1 MKSYNGLWDRM
12 MTKENITQSI
22 ENAHRGKG
30 RKLRKRKYKLLVY
43 LYEHRTDSAVIK
55 TVRRWIENYQN
66 DYRPPVEIQDG
77 SSGKIR
83 KIYAPTVKELVIQ
96 HCIVNV
102 LKDILLPMIPAHTYG
117 SVPGRGS
124 QDAVKYIMTFIRR
137 HPELCTY
144 CCKMDHRKYFDS
156 IPQARLK
163 AKLRRIIRDRHFT
176 DLLFHLIEY
185 IPGGF
190 GLPIG
195 FYTSQLLGVWY
206 VYDSDEYINSKFKSD
221 GSVSLYVRWM
231 DDVYM
236 FGPDKRKLE
245 WAMYSYMAYTRVHQD
260 LHIKDNYQVFRFSY
274 KDSNGDYCGRFL
286 DAMGYRFYCDRVILR
301 KSLMVRMTR
310 KAKHVVTLKDCRAI
324 LSYNGYL
331 KVTKT
336 YGVFIKY
343 IKPYVNIKKCKKRIS
358 DFDRRRNQHE
368 QLEPCERH
376 SAKAA

>member
-1 MKSYNGLWDRM
+1 

-22 ENAHRGKG
+22 KNAHRGKG
-30 RKLRKRKYKLLVY
+30 KKLKKHKYKLLVY
-43 LYEHRTDSAVIK
+43 LHEHRTDDAVIK

-66 DYRPPVEIQDG
+66 DYRQPVEIEDG

-124 QDAVKYIMTFIRR
+124 QDAVKYIMDFIHK
-137 HPELCTY
+137 HPGLCTY
-144 CCKMDHRKYFDS
+144 CCKMDHKNYFGS
-156 IPQARLK
+156 IPQAKLK
-163 AKLRRIIRDRHFT
+163 SKLRRIIRDRRFT

-206 VYDSDEYINSKFKSD
+206 IYDSDEYVNTNLKPD
-221 GSVSLYVRWM
+221 GSVALYVRWM

-236 FGPDKRKLE
+236 LGPDKTKLRM
-245 WAMYSYMAYTRVHQD
+245 AMYNYMAYTRAYQD
-260 LHIKDNYQVFRFSY
+260 LHIKSNYQVFRFSY
-274 KDSNGDYCGRFL
+274 EDSNSKYHGRFL
-286 DAMGYRFYCDRVILR
+286 DAMGYRFYCDRVVLR
-301 KSLMVRMTR
+301 KSLMLRMTR
-310 KAKHVVTLKDCRAI
+310 KAKHVRTLKDCRAI

-336 YGVFIKY
+336 YGVFLEY
-343 IKPYVNIKKCKKRIS
+343 VKPYVNIKKCKKRIS

-368 QLEPCERH
+368 RLEPCERY
-376 SAKAA
+376 SAKSA